1 MKPFAAVLLAACAC
15 VAQTTSTTT
24 PTAAQVIAHGEGIV
38 SATPDQVRIQ
48 IGVTT
53 QAPVAQEASAANAK
67 QTTAVIAQLKQ
78 QLGIAATDIRTMNYS
93 LHPNYKHNR
102 DGSNPTIA
110 GYQANNTVE
119 VRLNDVNLAG
129 KAIDVATQSGANQ
142 IQGVVFSMR
151 DEQKL
156 RGEALALAAAQARA
170 NAQALASSV
179 GLRMVRI
186 VRIEDSQPV
195 QVMNVRAEMMN
206 MAKDA
211 MQSTPVEAGQ
221 VQVRANVTITAEV
234 AP

>member
-1 MKPFAAVLLAACAC
+1 
-15 VAQTTSTTT
+15 
-24 PTAAQVIAHGEGIV
+24 VIAHGEGIV
-38 SATPDQVRIQ
+38 SAKPDQVRIH

-53 QAPVAQEASAANAK
+53 QGPTAQEASATNAK

-78 QLGIAATDIRTMNYS
+78 QLNVAAADIRTMNYS

-119 VRLNDVNLAG
+119 VRLNDVGLAG

-156 RGEALALAAAQARA
+156 RGEALAIAAAQARA
-170 NAQALASSV
+170 NAQAV
-179 GLRMVRI
+179 GIRR
-186 VRIEDSQPV
+186 RTPHGQD
-195 QVMNVRAEMMN
+195 R
-206 MAKDA
+206 
-211 MQSTPVEAGQ
+211 STPGRRARSSDERAGRNDEHGQ
-221 VQVRANVTITAEV
+221 GRCPVDARRSGSGAS
-234 AP
+234 PCDGDYHR

>member
-1 MKPFAAVLLAACAC
+1 MKPFAAVFLATCAC
-15 VAQTTSTTT
+15 FAQTSTTSAPT
-24 PTAAQVIAHGEGIV
+24 PAQVLAHGEGIV
-38 SATPDQVRIQ
+38 SAKPDQVRIH

-53 QAPVAQEASAANAK
+53 QDAAAQAASAANAK

-78 QLGIAATDIRTMNYS
+78 QLGVAAADIRTMNYS

-119 VRLNDVNLAG
+119 VRLNDVSLAG

-142 IQGVVFSMR
+142 IQGVMFSMK

-156 RGEALALAAAQARA
+156 RGEALAIAAAQARA
-170 NAQALASSV
+170 NAQALASAV

-186 VRIEDSQPV
+186 VRIQDGEPV
-195 QVMNVRAEMMN
+195 QVINVRAEMMS

-211 MQSTPVEAGQ
+211 VQSTPVEAGQ
-221 VQVRANVTITAEV
+221 VQVRATVTITAEV